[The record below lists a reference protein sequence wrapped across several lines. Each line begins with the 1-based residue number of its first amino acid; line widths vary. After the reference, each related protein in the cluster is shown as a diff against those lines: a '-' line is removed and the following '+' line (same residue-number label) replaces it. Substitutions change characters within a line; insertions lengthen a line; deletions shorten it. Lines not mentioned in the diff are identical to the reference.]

1 MSGLAHAAFELSG
14 DREEIRE
21 RHARLKSSAPGS
33 LVLSGRV
40 REGVRLSIE
49 ERARP

>member
-1 MSGLAHAAFELSG
+1 MFGLAHAAFELSG
-14 DREEIRE
+14 GQEQIRE
-21 RHARLKSSAPGS
+21 RHARLKSSAPSS